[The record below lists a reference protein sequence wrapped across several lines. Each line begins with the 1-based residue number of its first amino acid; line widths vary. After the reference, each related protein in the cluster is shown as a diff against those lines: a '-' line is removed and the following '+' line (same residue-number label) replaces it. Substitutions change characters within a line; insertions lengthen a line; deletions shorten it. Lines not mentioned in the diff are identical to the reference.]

1 MDMFFFNKSN
11 LPRDRKYFFPVI
23 SKSPDPVFGHNGH
36 KYLYIIVKTLL
47 LSASYVSAS
56 LV

>member
-1 MDMFFFNKSN
+1 MDMFFFNKSS

-23 SKSPDPVFGHNGH
+23 SKGPDPVFGHNGH